1 MFKAIRVTLLLFIL
15 FVVAGATWAT
25 KYRAL
30 KWDTALDVVVYPI
43 NADGSEATRKYIAR
57 LNQDNLQPIAG
68 FMQTEARRYGLT
80 ANEPIR
86 VWLGPEVSAT
96 PPQPPIGGN
105 VFSVMSWS
113 LKLRYWASQHDA
125 FSGNKP
131 NIRLF
136 ALYHDPA
143 RVQSLSHSLGL
154 EKGMIGVAHVF
165 ASDRQAG
172 ANNIV
177 LAHEMLHT
185 LGASD
190 KYDLATN
197 LPLYPAGYAEPALT
211 PRYPQASAEIMAGR
225 TPLSATK
232 AETPDDLTQAVIGAE
247 TARELRWLK

>member
-1 MFKAIRVTLLLFIL
+1 MFKAIRVTLLLFVL

-30 KWDTALDVVVYPI
+30 KWDTTLDVVVYPI
-43 NADGSEATRKYIAR
+43 NADGNEATRQYMAR
-57 LNQDNLQPIAG
+57 LNNDTLQPIAT
-68 FMQTEARRYGLT
+68 FMQSEARRYGLPT
-80 ANEPIR
+80 TEPIR
-86 VWLGPEVSAT
+86 VWLGPEVKAM

-105 VFSVMSWS
+105 VFSVMAWS
-113 LKLRYWASQHDA
+113 LKLRYWASQHDDFA
-125 FSGNKP
+125 GNKP

-143 RVQSLSHSLGL
+143 RVRSLSHSLGL

-172 ANNIV
+172 GNNIV

-197 LPLYPAGYAEPALT
+197 LPVFPAGYAEPALE
-211 PRYPQASAEIMAGR
+211 PRYPQSAAEIMAGR
-225 TPLSATK
+225 TPLSAAK
-232 AETPDDLTQAVIGAE
+232 AEIPDDLSQAVIGGE
-247 TARELRWLK
+247 TARELRWVK

>member
-1 MFKAIRVTLLLFIL
+1 MFKAIRVTLLLFVL

-43 NADGSEATRKYIAR
+43 NADGSDATRKYIAGIS
-57 LNQDNLQPIAG
+57 NDTLQPIAM
-68 FMQTEARRYGLT
+68 FMQTESRRFGVPT
-80 ANEPIR
+80 TEPIR
-86 VWLGPEVSAT
+86 VWLGPQVQSI
-96 PPQPPIGGN
+96 PPAPPIGGN

-113 LKLRYWASQHDA
+113 LKLRYWASQHDD

-143 RVQSLSHSLGL
+143 RVQRLSHSLGL

-185 LGASD
+185 LGATD

-197 LPLYPAGYAEPALT
+197 LPIYPAGYAEPALE
-211 PRYPQASAEIMAGR
+211 PRYPQPAAEIMAGR
-225 TPLSATK
+225 TALSAAK
-232 AETPDDLTQAVIGAE
+232 AEIPDDLTQAVIGSE